1 MAETEQLVA
10 EVPLFKLLDERERG
24 ELLRVLES
32 RAIREG
38 EKLFNLGEPGD
49 TLYIVTSGRVE
60 LFVKDTTGTKIT
72 LMVCHAGDVFGE
84 LSLFDGGARTAS
96 AYALE
101 DSEVLTLDRPDLLE
115 FVRRTPDAAIDMLA
129 MMSHRI
135 RSADELLRKSAARN
149 INEEMEVR
157 STLFEKAAD
166 VIAEFSGGPVFL
178 LMNVAWF
185 GAWIGWNMIPGL
197 NHFDPYPFGL
207 LTMIV
212 SLEAIFLSIFLL
224 ISSNRQT
231 EKDRLRA
238 ESDYQVN
245 LRAEL
250 EIAHMHEK
258 VDLLTEE
265 LLARLPRVAR
275 PSTRQGEEL
284 PEPRLVR

>member
-1 MAETEQLVA
+1 MADTARLLA
-10 EVPLFKLLDERERG
+10 EVPLFKLLDDRERA
-24 ELLRVLES
+24 ELLRVLDS
-32 RAIREG
+32 RAVAEG
-38 EKLFNLGEPGD
+38 EKLFNIGEPGD

-60 LFVKDTTGTKIT
+60 LFVKDTTGIKIT
-72 LMVCHAGDVFGE
+72 LMICQAGDVFGE

-96 AYALE
+96 AFALE
-101 DSEVLTLDRPDLLE
+101 DSEVLSLDRGDLLE

-129 MMSHRI
+129 MMSQRI
-135 RSADELLRKSAARN
+135 RSADEMLRKSAARN
-149 INEEMEVR
+149 INEEMEIR

-166 VIAEFSGGPVFL
+166 VISEFSGGPTFL

-185 GAWIGWNMIPGL
+185 GIWIGWNMIPGL
-197 NHFDPYPFGL
+197 HHFDPYPFGL

-224 ISSNRQT
+224 ISSNRQS

-245 LRAEL
+245 LKAES

-258 VDLLTEE
+258 VDMMTEE

-275 PSTRQGEEL
+275 PSSRQTEEAQ
-284 PEPRLVR
+284 PHLVR